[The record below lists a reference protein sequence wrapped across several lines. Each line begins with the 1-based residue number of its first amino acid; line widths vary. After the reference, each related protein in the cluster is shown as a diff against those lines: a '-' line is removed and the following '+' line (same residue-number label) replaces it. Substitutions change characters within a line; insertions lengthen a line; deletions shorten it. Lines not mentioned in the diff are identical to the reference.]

1 MTYPIGIVY
10 PFLKFH
16 THWAQLCG
24 SGIMAS
30 MTVVAWISCR
40 ASPAGY
46 NSAFSP
52 NVYFDVTATWQS
64 LLEILCH
71 DGPQIAPIL
80 ALEWTFSFMHETVY
94 GCQVSVFVSRWPRVG
109 TEDEISRTHPK
120 TFFSEFSPHRSCS
133 DTREPSASSCHS
145 QQHISACSLSLLA
158 TPVFTGSFSFWRR
171 HSFFFPRVCTSRR
184 RNLRAVPLMHE
195 GVFSRN

>member
-24 SGIMAS
+24 SGIMAT
-30 MTVVAWISCR
+30 MTVIAWISCR

-46 NSAFSP
+46 NSVFFP

-64 LLEILCH
+64 LLDILCH

-80 ALEWTFSFMHETVY
+80 ALEWIFSFMHETVY
-94 GCQVSVFVSRWPRVG
+94 GCQVSVLASAYLRVDA
-109 TEDEISRTHPK
+109 EDETTRTHPK
-120 TFFSEFSPHRSCS
+120 TFSSEFSPHQSCS
-133 DTREPSASSCHS
+133 DTRVPSDSSYHS
-145 QQHISACSLSLLA
+145 QQHISACSLSLST
-158 TPVFTGSFSFWRR
+158 TPIFTGPFS
-171 HSFFFPRVCTSRR
+171 S
-184 RNLRAVPLMHE
+184 
-195 GVFSRN
+195 